1 MVLAASPVSE
11 YVVPVEPV
19 LACTVDHVV
28 PLLTDLSILYPVITE
43 PPLFAGATQDK
54 LICDVEMLV
63 AVRPVGDPGAVAVAL
78 VVAEAVLD
86 GEPVPT
92 ELIADTR

>member
-1 MVLAASPVSE
+1 M
-11 YVVPVEPV
+11 
-19 LACTVDHVV
+19 ACTVDHVV
-28 PLLTDLSILYPVITE
+28 PLLVDLSILYPVIVE

-63 AVRPVGDPGAVAVAL
+63 AVRLVGDPGTVDVAL
-78 VVAEAVLD
+78 VVADAVFD

>member
-1 MVLAASPVSE
+1 MVFAVRPVSE

-19 LACTVDHVV
+19 LACIVDHVV
-28 PLLTDLSILYPVITE
+28 PLLVDLSIMYPVMAE
-43 PPLFAGATQDK
+43 PPLFAGATQDR

-63 AVRPVGDPGAVAVAL
+63 AVRPVGAPGAVAVAL
-78 VVAEAVLD
+78 VVADAVLD
-86 GEPVPT
+86 GEPVPM